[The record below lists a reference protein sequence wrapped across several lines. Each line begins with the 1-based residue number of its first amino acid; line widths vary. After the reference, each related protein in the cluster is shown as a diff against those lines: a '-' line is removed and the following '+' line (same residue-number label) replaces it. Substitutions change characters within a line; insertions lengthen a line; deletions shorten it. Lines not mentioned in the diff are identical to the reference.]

1 MIKKTLKYLGI
12 ILLSVIVLLA
22 IYIAFNFTYLKR
34 IVTSNGTEQVR
45 SVEWYEPKVEMKAAT
60 QPKEINNIPNNSSAM
75 TEQYAEAIQYAEDVN
90 SSAFL
95 IWQGG
100 ELILDKYWAPYNKE
114 NYTQTHSIH
123 KSLLSMLV
131 GIAIDEGKITSI
143 DDPAS
148 KYIDDWIEQPLGQIS
163 VKNLLT
169 MTSGLGEK
177 EPASF
182 FLFSQF
188 MRLLNDPDISAV
200 ARSLPQKVEPGS
212 EFEYINTNPQLL
224 VDVLESA
231 TGKSYETYLQ
241 NKIWS
246 KMAANSGYLWMDRK
260 EGTPHG
266 YCCLMAQPE
275 DLLRIG
281 LLVLNKG
288 KINGEQVV
296 PKSWIE
302 DAIAPS
308 EMNPN
313 YGYLMWRGTP
323 YVKQRK
329 YSASG
334 PFTALH
340 SEPYIADDVIFFD
353 GFGGQRVY
361 IIPSR
366 DLIIVR
372 VGETRMDF
380 DDSIIPNRVISS
392 LDAKKVKEEAS
403 QHHKFTLGMIDTTIK
418 ADHTDTLDIQVT
430 YPANS
435 QGEFPLIVFSHGN
448 FLTANAYHQLIDTWV
463 KKGYVVAAPTHL
475 DAGGFEAGSQAR
487 KEHGSDWLTASR
499 VLDMQVTA
507 NQISTILEDT
517 ENFKGQVL
525 TNKYIAAGHSYGA
538 LAAQILG
545 GASLQVQGDSSRNIP
560 NSLKDD
566 RVVGVVAFSP
576 PGVMENRLTAKAW
589 TTMDTPQ
596 LVITG
601 TKDVL
606 PPFWPNYEMHKVS
619 YENALAGENYLLVLN
634 EVDHYFG
641 NLIGRLDHVVNPQ
654 KQALQNA
661 SDISLHFMQTYMN
674 NNNTIVTPFS
684 DLQLDDFSEVVQFEH
699 R

>member
-1 MIKKTLKYLGI
+1 MIKKILKSLG
-12 ILLSVIVLLA
+12 LVLLTALTILA
-22 IYIAFNFTYLKR
+22 IFIAFNFTYLKR
-34 IVTSNGTEQVR
+34 IVTSNGIEQVR
-45 SVEWYEPKVEMKAAT
+45 VVDWYEPTVEMRAT
-60 QPKEINNIPNNSSAM
+60 PEPEKINKIPNNNDAM
-75 TEQYAEAIQYAEDVN
+75 NEQYSDAIEYAEQIN

-100 ELILDKYWAPYNKE
+100 ELILDKYWAPYSAD

-131 GIAIDEGKITSI
+131 GIAIDEGKITSV
-143 DDPAS
+143 DDYAS
-148 KYIDDWIEQPLGQIS
+148 KYIGEWVDQPLGQIT

-177 EPASF
+177 KPPNF

-200 ARSLPQKVEPGS
+200 AQSLPQKIAPGT

-224 VDVLESA
+224 VDVIESA
-231 TGKSYETYLQ
+231 TGQSYETYLQ
-241 NKIWS
+241 DKIWS
-246 KMAANSGYLWMDRK
+246 KMAAKSGYLWMDR
-260 EGTPHG
+260 EDGTPHG
-266 YCCLMAQPE
+266 YCCLISQPE

-296 PKSWIE
+296 PESWIE
-302 DAIAPS
+302 DATRPS
-308 EMNPN
+308 ADNPN

-329 YSASG
+329 YSATG

-340 SEPYIADDVIFFD
+340 SEPYLADDVIFFD

-361 IIPSR
+361 IVPSR
-366 DLIIVR
+366 ELIIVR